1 MIGRFAPAYLM
12 SAFYA
17 IAFFVNGVLTPFFPV
32 LLQVKGLSGEQI
44 AFVLATPQVMRMFT
58 MPVVS
63 GLSDR
68 AHDRRQVMAGLIGL
82 TLGFSMLF
90 GFAHGDLAV
99 MAVGS
104 ILLVLSY
111 CVGPLADAFAMIMDR
126 HGLGE
131 YGKMR
136 LWGSASFILGNI
148 VGGYAMEHSGS
159 TAVYLLV
166 LFGFAIAMLSTV
178 AIPPAPPATAR
189 SSAAALTVLRKPAFL
204 AVLLGHAVNQAG
216 HAALYSFG
224 TILWRAN
231 GFSDF
236 TIGIFW
242 AVGVI
247 AEIILFSQAGRMFRV
262 VSPLKLMAGGAVI
275 GCLRWLLFSM
285 DLPLLPTL
293 VLQVMHAGSFALA
306 HIGLMRFLREVVPTE
321 RAASAQGTFV
331 IFNGLAMALG
341 TALAGRLVPTLG
353 SNIYVVMSIF
363 PILGLII
370 LMAAGGGARRLP
382 AHDASFTVTGTE
394 NLIPAASPDAP
405 AR

>member
-32 LLQVKGLSGEQI
+32 LLEVKGLSGQEI

-58 MPVVS
+58 MPIVS

-68 AHDRRQVMAGLIGL
+68 ASDRRHVMAGLIGV
-82 TLGFSMLF
+82 TLGFALLF
-90 GFAHGDLAV
+90 GIAKGNFTV
-99 MAVGS
+99 IAVGS

-126 HGLGE
+126 NGIGE

-136 LWGSASFILGNI
+136 LWGSVSFIVGNI
-148 VGGYAMEHSGS
+148 VGGFAMEHSGS
-159 TAVYLLV
+159 TAVYMLV
-166 LFGFAIAMLSTV
+166 LFGFTISMLATV
-178 AIPPAPPATAR
+178 TIPPAPPVTRQA
-189 SSAAALTVLRKPAFL
+189 SAAALTILRKPAFL

-216 HAALYSFG
+216 HAALYAFG
-224 TILWRAN
+224 TLLWRAQ

-236 TIGIFW
+236 TIGVFW
-242 AVGVI
+242 AIGVI
-247 AEIILFSQAGRMFRV
+247 AEIILFALAGRM
-262 VSPLKLMAGGAVI
+262 SYAITPLKLMAAGAVI

-285 DLPLLPTL
+285 ELPLLPAL
-293 VLQVMHAGSFALA
+293 ILQVMHAGSFALA
-306 HIGLMRFLREVVPTE
+306 HIGLMRFLRDVVPTE

-331 IFNGLAMALG
+331 IFNGLAMALA
-341 TALAGRLVPTLG
+341 TALAGRLVPALG
-353 SNIYVVMSIF
+353 ADTYIVMSVF

-370 LMAAGGGARRLP
+370 LTAAGSGARRLP
-382 AHDASFTVTGTE
+382 AHDAQTADGAATK
-394 NLIPAASPDAP
+394 PA
-405 AR
+405 

>member
-68 AHDRRQVMAGLIGL
+68 AGDRRQVMAGLIGL
-82 TLGFSMLF
+82 TLGLALLF
-90 GFAHGDLAV
+90 GFAHGDTAV
-99 MAVGS
+99 MAVGAL
-104 ILLVLSY
+104 LLVLSY

-136 LWGSASFILGNI
+136 LWGSASFILGNV
-148 VGGYAMEHSGS
+148 VGGYAMQHSGP
-159 TAVYLLV
+159 TAVYALV
-166 LFGFAIAMLSTV
+166 LFGFSIAMLSTA
-178 AIPPAPPATAR
+178 AIPPAPPAAAPA
-189 SSAAALTVLRKPAFL
+189 SAVALTVLRKPAFL

-224 TILWRAN
+224 TIIWRAN

-242 AVGVI
+242 AIGVI
-247 AEIILFSQAGRMFRV
+247 AEVILFALAGRMFQAM
-262 VSPLKLMAGGAVI
+262 SPLKLMAAGAVI
-275 GCLRWLLFSM
+275 GCLRWLLFSL
-285 DLPLLPTL
+285 DLPLWPTL
-293 VLQVMHAGSFALA
+293 ILQVMHAGSFALA

-341 TALAGRLVPTLG
+341 TALAGRLVPSRG
-353 SNIYVVMSIF
+353 SDTYVVMSIF

-370 LMAAGGGARRLP
+370 LTAAGGGARRLP
-382 AHDASFTVTGTE
+382 AHDAPSGV
-394 NLIPAASPDAP
+394 PAA
-405 AR
+405 